1 MADEIK
7 ISKTITYVNGQL
19 KYTYAPGVIN
29 QPQATRGYVD
39 QIVSVTS
46 AEADYAV
53 GVTAQGISLLR
64 SLEATTTGN
73 TIVWGTT
80 AGLIFRLPPK
90 QDAQFQFATT
100 AGVLAMKTEGAIAA
114 TVKVQYLCFD
124 R

>member
-7 ISKTITYVNGQL
+7 ISKTITYANGQL
-19 KYTYAPGVIN
+19 KYTYSPGTVSL
-29 QPQATRGYVD
+29 PQTTRAYVD
-39 QIVSVTS
+39 QTVSVTS

-53 GVTAQGISLLR
+53 TVVAQGYSLLR
-64 SLEATTTGN
+64 NLEATSTGK

-80 AGLIFRLPPK
+80 AGLLFRLPPK
-90 QDAQFQFATT
+90 AMAEFQFATT
-100 AGVLAMKTEGAIAA
+100 TSVLSMKNEGALAG

>member
-1 MADEIK
+1 MANEIK
-7 ISKTITYVNGQL
+7 LTKTIQYANGQV
-19 KYTYAPGVIN
+19 KYTYAPGTIN
-29 QPQATRGYVD
+29 QPQATRGYID

-53 GVTAQGISLLR
+53 NLTAQGIACIR
-64 SLEATTTGN
+64 SLEATTTGK

-80 AGLIFRLPPK
+80 AGLLFRLPPM

-100 AGVLAMKTEGAIAA
+100 AGVLSMKTEGAVSA